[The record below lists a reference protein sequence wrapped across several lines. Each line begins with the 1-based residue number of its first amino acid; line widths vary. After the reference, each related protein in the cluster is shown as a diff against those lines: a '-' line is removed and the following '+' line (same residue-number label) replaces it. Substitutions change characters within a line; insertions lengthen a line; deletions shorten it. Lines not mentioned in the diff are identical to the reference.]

1 MAAQAPGLSH
11 GRRQTR
17 RWRMELRQGQP
28 RAAATN
34 RHQPLA
40 ATTRHAARQRGQRSA
55 CFASNV
61 MLGCATQW
69 AVGNLTQTRTTTARS
84 LHHTGASVVWA
95 TRGRNAFRQLAS
107 CPFPPLAIS
116 QQWIAAASRSMR
128 CRRSGLQERPSAH
141 QFGRGVHSPNHW
153 LARIHL
159 ELLLETH
166 ARIPR
171 RKCAERN
178 AQLTRA
184 VYRPEQDQD
193 ALLAKIAERNLR
205 KQLRTSH
212 STVDGA
218 WQFCA
223 HLRHQPAT
231 VHRMDV
237 E

>member
-1 MAAQAPGLSH
+1 
-11 GRRQTR
+11 
-17 RWRMELRQGQP
+17 
-28 RAAATN
+28 
-34 RHQPLA
+34 
-40 ATTRHAARQRGQRSA
+40 
-55 CFASNV
+55 
-61 MLGCATQW
+61 MLGCATHW
-69 AVGNLTQTRTTTARS
+69 AVGNLAQTRTATARS
-84 LHHTGASVVWA
+84 LHHTSASFVWA
-95 TRGRNAFRQLAS
+95 ARGCNAFRQLAS
-107 CPFPPLAIS
+107 CPLAPLPIS
-116 QQWIAAASRSMR
+116 QQRFAAPSRSVR
-128 CRRSGLQERPSAH
+128 CRRGRLQERPRAH
-141 QFGRGVHSPNHW
+141 QFGRGLYSPNHW

-166 ARIPR
+166 ARISR

-212 STVDGA
+212 SAADGA

-223 HLRHQPAT
+223 HLGHQPTT